1 MGKKLVI
8 KGADFIINAISDAD
22 ITVLPYLINPINDQI
37 GVGAFINTGIKG
49 NLNTKIEVKFNGGS
63 TELATASG
71 VIGDITNQSKA
82 LSIGANAYPVKIES
96 YYPIDRFGD
105 ISHRVRANSLNE
117 DCVVIFDKDG
127 IDVNGK
133 YTEFGTTT
141 EFETEGNLLLFKTTD
156 SLLLVR
162 KVYYCK
168 IWKNDVLIRDF
179 VPALKDN
186 KFGMYDRIHSLMYYS
201 ASDTQFIYE

>member
-8 KGADFIINAISDAD
+8 KGADFIINSISDAD
-22 ITVLPYLINPINDQI
+22 IIVLPYLINPINDQI

-63 TELATASG
+63 TVLATASG

-82 LSIGANAYPVKIES
+82 ISIGCNTYSAEES
-96 YYPIDRFGD
+96 YYPVDRFGD

-127 IDVNGK
+127 IYVNGE

-141 EFETEGNLLLFKTTD
+141 EFETEGNLLLFKTLD

-168 IWKNDVLIRDF
+168 IWKNDVLIRYF
-179 VPALKDN
+179 VPALKDD
-186 KFGMYDRIHSLMYYS
+186 KFGMYDRIHNLMYYS